1 MSHKY
6 RKDGFEYPSVTTII
20 SDCTDKSG
28 ALTQWAANM
37 VVAYIKESC
46 DLLQDI
52 DEGGEHG
59 YYDVPS
65 NVLEQ
70 SRFNF
75 RNVSQEALDIGS
87 AVHSAIEYYLKTG
100 REPKIEHEKVLAGFV
115 AFLEWKDEVHLEP
128 IALEETVYGN
138 CWGGM
143 LDFRGWLQLK
153 EWSMR
158 KQYVIDFKTSKAIY
172 PADMGPQ
179 IAAYRYAKT
188 KELQEIWDGYDKER
202 FNGIYEASLITGSG
216 ILRLDKETGLP
227 EWKDFSKRYES
238 DLNIFNK
245 MVELYFARHP
255 IIARKAGWREN

>member
-6 RKDGFEYPSVTTII
+6 KKDGFEYPSVTTII
-20 SDCTDKSG
+20 SDCNPKDWG
-28 ALTQWAANM
+28 PQWGANM
-37 VVAYIKESC
+37 VVEWIKKNCSLFNSDVDPESYYEVWES
-46 DLLQDI
+46 DLD
-52 DEGGEHG
+52 
-59 YYDVPS
+59 
-65 NVLEQ
+65 NA
-70 SRFNF
+70 RFNF

-115 AFLEWKDEVHLEP
+115 AFLEWKDEHKLLP
-128 IALEETVYGN
+128 LALEETVYGN
-138 CWGGM
+138 CWGGQ
-143 LDFRGWLQLK
+143 LDYRG
-153 EWSMR
+153 MFNG

-179 IAAYRYAKT
+179 IAAYRST
-188 KELQEIWDGYDKER
+188 FDVRSDCIIE
-202 FNGIYEASLITGSG
+202 GSG

-255 IIARKAGWREN
+255 IIARKAGWKGELT